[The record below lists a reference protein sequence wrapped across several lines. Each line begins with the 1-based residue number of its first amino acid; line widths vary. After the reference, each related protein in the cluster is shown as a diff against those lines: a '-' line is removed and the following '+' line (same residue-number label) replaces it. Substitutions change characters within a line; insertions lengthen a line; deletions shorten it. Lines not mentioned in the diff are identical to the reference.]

1 MRARMTTGLV
11 QPGKMDELVDRL
23 QASVYPFYQEQQGF
37 KGALL
42 LTDPSLPKTI
52 SITLWNT
59 QDDLTAGETA
69 SQELRAGLL
78 ELLKE
83 RMTEYFEVS
92 IQA

>member
-23 QASVYPFYQEQQGF
+23 QASVYPFYKQQQGF

-42 LTDPSLPKTI
+42 LTDPSVPKSI
-52 SITLWNT
+52 SITLWDT

-92 IQA
+92 VQV